1 MIGGPSELRSAF
13 AAMAKAETQA
23 VVVQA
28 FLAGG
33 LVSMA
38 ANLPELYERSALY
51 VDKILKGTKPA
62 FLKVQSPRIY
72 RSSSRQN
79 FRSRSK

>member
-38 ANLPELYERSALY
+38 ANLPELYEWSALY

-79 FRSRSK
+79 FRSR